1 MEWQKAP
8 FCISTNKQKL
18 QINIIHGFLK
28 NAYWSPGIAREVVQR
43 AIDNSLCFGVYK
55 DKKQVGFARV
65 VSDCTKFAYLADVF
79 VLDDY
84 RKQGLGKWLMDCI
97 LKHPELKT
105 ITRFMLATADAH
117 GLYRQFGF
125 TELSDP
131 ERLME
136 RRISTPNDEKG

>member
-1 MEWQKAP
+1 VEWQKAP